1 MQKRITAKQT
11 KHLFSLNQ
19 EISLIDVREIGLHA
33 SGHPFYSISI
43 PYSFFNLLYNRIT
56 LLNSS
61 SIKASL
67 EGPQNLEKFASLFEN
82 NSPFL
87 NVPQGYTK
95 IDKELRAIKTITF
108 HCE

>member
-43 PYSFFNLLYNRIT
+43 PYSIFEAKIQELVPNKSVLIIFNIEKKKKNLNRT
-56 LLNSS
+56 S
-61 SIKASL
+61 
-67 EGPQNLEKFASLFEN
+67 
-82 NSPFL
+82 
-87 NVPQGYTK
+87 
-95 IDKELRAIKTITF
+95 
-108 HCE
+108 